1 MAIKK
6 VTWILPAS
14 VLVAVGVLAYAL
26 YNPASAN
33 TSNGSG
39 VQFPGFT
46 GLSPTAPSSPNS
58 TQTPATFASQ
68 GYNNAPLAMPTGNIP
83 NIVIPQI
90 NVPPMTVNNYNGAAC
105 GGCGNF

>member
-26 YNPASAN
+26 YKPASAN

-58 TQTPATFASQ
+58 MQTPATFASQ

-83 NIVIPQI
+83 NLVIPQI